1 VPFTGSHP
9 AAVLPFLRTPL
20 PASALV
26 IGSLAPDL
34 PFYLPVPQFYATH
47 TWLAGV
53 STDLVLGLLAWTL
66 WHGLLAEAALAAA
79 PAALRGRLAGRVAP
93 GPSHRPAPVR
103 QGALLVAALV
113 LGTATHL
120 AWDEFTHAGRWGA
133 EHVTVLAAN
142 WGPLPGYR
150 WLQYASSVVGLVV
163 LAGWFLRWWRRTPA
177 VPTTEPGARW
187 RWPVLIVL
195 GGIAGG
201 VAGLAAGDLDDAAFP
216 AAQWAGGTILL
227 GGVALA
233 VLHRLGKR
241 RSGAPRTRRGTPLQ
255 RGPSVSRGRRSS
267 R

>member
-26 IGSLAPDL
+26 IGSMAPDL

-47 TWLAGV
+47 TWLAAV
-53 STDLVLGLLAWTL
+53 STDLVLGLLAWAL
-66 WHGLLAEAALAAA
+66 WHALLADSALAAA
-79 PAALRGRLAGRVAP
+79 PAALRGRLVGWPPRR
-93 GPSHRPAPVR
+93 RPAPVR
-103 QGALLVAALV
+103 QGALLVVALV
-113 LGTATHL
+113 LGTVTHL

-133 EHVTVLAAN
+133 EHVAVLAAN

-163 LAGWFLRWWRRTPA
+163 LAAWIVRWWRRTPA
-177 VPTTEPGARW
+177 VPTAEPGARW
-187 RWPVLIVL
+187 GWPVLIVL
-195 GGIAGG
+195 GAVAGG
-201 VAGLAAGDLDDAAFP
+201 VAGLAAGDLDDAVFP

-227 GGVALA
+227 GGVVLA
-233 VLHRLGKR
+233 VLHRLGQR
-241 RSGAPRTRRGTPLQ
+241 WSGAPRARRGTPLQ
-255 RGPSVSRGRRSS
+255 RGSVSRGRRSS